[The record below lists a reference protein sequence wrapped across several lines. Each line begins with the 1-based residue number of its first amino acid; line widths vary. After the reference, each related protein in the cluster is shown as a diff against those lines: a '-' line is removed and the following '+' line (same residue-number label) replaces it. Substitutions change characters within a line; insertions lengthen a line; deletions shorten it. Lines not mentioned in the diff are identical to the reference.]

1 MGESKIKN
9 ASKCSYDGVDFK
21 SKLELFCYKKLQEAG
36 IEFTYQPPTVELIPS
51 FELNFKC
58 YEDIGRIVRDENRKI
73 KYSTKR
79 FDLTDKIRNI
89 SYTPDFAAPDNS
101 WVIEVKGFATDV
113 FQLRWKLYKRHL
125 NSIGFDGLLLMPE
138 SKVEIDECI
147 RIIKEDYEQRE
158 NKING

>member
-1 MGESKIKN
+1 MGEGKIKN

-58 YEDIGRIVRDENRKI
+58 YEDIGRIVRDENKKV

-79 FDLTDKIRNI
+79 FDLNSKIRSI
-89 SYTPDFAAPDNS
+89 SYTPDFTCCNGLFI
-101 WVIEVKGFATDV
+101 IETKGYSNESFP
-113 FQLRWKLYKRHL
+113 LRWKLYKQYL
-125 NSIGFDGLLLMPE
+125 MNIGFKGILMMPE
-138 SKVEIDECI
+138 NQSEILQCI
-147 RIIKEDYEQRE
+147 EIIKENQSVQYP
-158 NKING
+158 